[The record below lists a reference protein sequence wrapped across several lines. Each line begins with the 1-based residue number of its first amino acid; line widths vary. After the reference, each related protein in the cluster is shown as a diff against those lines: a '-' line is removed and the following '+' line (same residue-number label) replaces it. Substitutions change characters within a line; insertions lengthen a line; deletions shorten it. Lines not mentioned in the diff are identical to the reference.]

1 MALIQ
6 CVECG
11 NYVSDKA
18 TRCPK
23 CGKEVDPVSYDKNER
38 KSNICKECGQEMD
51 VATGICSNCGFDPAG
66 VEQKK
71 RKARKKIGLIVSLIT
86 AVVILVLGI
95 IIAQKA
101 NKGNSYILA
110 ACKELADEENGL
122 LDVKNIYYS
131 EKTAEDSTIDY
142 IYRVYIEYRGSWG
155 TETVIYMVDKKEN
168 TYFITAYMDEK
179 LSCYLTI
186 AEYEING
193 FEGLFEPSGDW
204 EKLSS
209 SEVEKYEKKL
219 K

>member
-11 NYVSDKA
+11 
-18 TRCPK
+18 
-23 CGKEVDPVSYDKNER
+23 
-38 KSNICKECGQEMD
+38 QEMD
-51 VATGICSNCGFDPAG
+51 AATGICSNCGFDPAR
-66 VEQKK
+66 VKQKK

-86 AVVILVLGI
+86 VVVILALGI
-95 IIAQKA
+95 MFVQKA

-122 LDVKNIYYS
+122 PGVKNIYYS

-155 TETVIYMVDKKEN
+155 TETVIYMVDKNEN

-193 FEGLFEPSGDW
+193 LEGLFEPSGDW

-209 SEVEKYEKKL
+209 SEIEKYEKKL